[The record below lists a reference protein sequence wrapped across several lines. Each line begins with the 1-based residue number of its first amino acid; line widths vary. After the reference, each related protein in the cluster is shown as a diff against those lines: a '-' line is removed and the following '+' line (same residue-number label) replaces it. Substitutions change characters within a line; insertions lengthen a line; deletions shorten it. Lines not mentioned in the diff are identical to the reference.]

1 MSGAGSMSK
10 IGLRRAERTDIDLLY
25 KWANDPI
32 VRTNSF
38 NTEPIPYENHVK
50 WFNRIMEDPNVL
62 QFVLMDDE
70 LPVGQIR
77 LNIDGREAEI
87 GYSIGSEFRGKGYGH
102 KILKLVADEVQK
114 NHPEILSLIAKVK
127 PENIASNRLFIT
139 EGYTTQFLCFEKM
152 IGETDEL

>member
-1 MSGAGSMSK
+1 MSGAGGMSK
-10 IGLRRAERTDIDLLY
+10 IVLRRAENTDIDLLY

-62 QFVLMDDE
+62 QFVLMDDN

-77 LNIDGREAEI
+77 LNIDGKEAEI
-87 GYSIGSEFRGKGYGH
+87 GYSIASEFRGRGYGH
-102 KILKLVADEVQK
+102 MILQLIGEEVK
-114 NHPEILSLIAKVK
+114 ANHPEIDKLVAKVK
-127 PENIASNRLFIT
+127 PDNAASNRLFVS
-139 EGYTTQFLCFEKM
+139 EGYIHEYTCYTQK
-152 IGETDEL
+152 IKRVD